1 MIYSVYGYGKLKT
14 EASIGLAIRAVA
26 NNHKVL
32 YAQFLKDGKS
42 SETKILR
49 ELGVTCI
56 CTNQSGFKHTEETK
70 KNCKALLVSIMCN
83 MCSPVL
89 RDELE
94 DYDLVILDELLVAY
108 DLGYVTLKDI
118 ENLVRE
124 AKTHNVDICM
134 TGRINS
140 KVKRNN
146 ITLLSD
152 IVTNAYAVKHWYNK
166 LCKACNCE
174 YEYHYEYC
182 PSCGSRLEK
191 SNPPKKGR
199 DF

>member
-26 NNHKVL
+26 NKHKVL

-42 SETKILR
+42 SEVDILR

-70 KNCKALLVSIMCN
+70 SNCKVLLNSITCN
-83 MCSPVL
+83 IGSSSAQK
-89 RDELE
+89 ELE
-94 DYDLVILDELLVAY
+94 EYDLIVLDELLVAY
-108 DLGYVTLKDI
+108 DLGYVTLKSI
-118 ENLVRE
+118 EDLVHE
-124 AKTHNVDICM
+124 AKLHSVDICM

-146 ITLLSD
+146 IALLSN

-174 YEYHYEYC
+174 YQYHYEYC
-182 PSCGSRLEK
+182 PSCGSKLEK

>member
-26 NNHKVL
+26 NKHKVL

-42 SETKILR
+42 SETKVLR

-56 CTNQSGFKHTEETK
+56 CTNQLGFNHTEATAN
-70 KNCKALLVSIMCN
+70 NCKVLLNSIITNICS
-83 MCSPVL
+83 SPVQE
-89 RDELE
+89 ELE
-94 DYDLVILDELLVAY
+94 EYDLIVLDELLVAY
-108 DLGYVTLKDI
+108 DLGYIPISYIRDLI
-118 ENLVRE
+118 YE
-124 AKTHNVDICM
+124 AKNHNVDICM
-134 TGRINS
+134 TGRVNS
-140 KVKRNN
+140 KTKRNN
-146 ITLLSD
+146 IALLSD

-174 YEYHYEYC
+174 YQYHYEYC
-182 PSCGSRLEK
+182 PSCGSKLEK